1 MSSSK
6 KQAGTKEKANSKP
19 KKKQTKKQRFTTS
32 KRDKVAEIVFTHN
45 FKQAYEPA
53 EFINAVRAAVAMP
66 KLDEA
71 AIYKLGWEVIRSVR
85 TKYPDTKITL
95 PKETKA
101 QRVLRIF
108 EEFSSGGT
116 AEVISSKH
124 NQTLKTKPPEKPK
137 RRTAKPKPK
146 PKPKLKA
153 GQTERRGVRKG
164 LTDDEKM
171 DIIINTT
178 RVRTG
183 DLPDRRKK

>member
-1 MSSSK
+1 MGSSK
-6 KQAGTKEKANSKP
+6 TQADAKEKTNSKP

-101 QRVLRIF
+101 QRVLRVF

-137 RRTAKPKPK
+137 RKTTKPKPK
-146 PKPKLKA
+146 QKLKA

-171 DIIINTT
+171 DIIINTAK
-178 RVRTG
+178 VRTG
-183 DLPDRRKK
+183 DLPDRRKR